1 MGKGFIGRIW
11 TKISASRDYFSA
23 NHQEKARRHSNAG
36 SNKGNEHEITICI
49 HIIVARI
56 RLGVLCRR
64 QKNRP
69 RRRQPA
75 PVVCYG
81 VLMIRKL
88 LVVVASLGVALAA
101 LVAVAY
107 VTNAAPAVPRIA
119 AADVDST
126 RHYVIKLHAQWC
138 PVCRIGKGAWSEIEQ
153 AYAGRVNLLVLDFT
167 SETTT
172 EASRAEARRLGCTDC
187 AMSTTKEYMNSG

>member
-1 MGKGFIGRIW
+1 
-11 TKISASRDYFSA
+11 
-23 NHQEKARRHSNAG
+23 
-36 SNKGNEHEITICI
+36 
-49 HIIVARI
+49 
-56 RLGVLCRR
+56 
-64 QKNRP
+64 
-69 RRRQPA
+69 
-75 PVVCYG
+75 
-81 VLMIRKL
+81 MIRKL

-126 RHYVIKLHAQWC
+126 RPYVIKLHAQWC

-172 EASRAEARRLGCTDC
+172 EASRAEARRLGLETFFD
-187 AMSTTKEYMNSG
+187 EYAGVTGPVAVLDGRSRKVTALVSGRELDVYRAAIDERLAATE